1 MIDCSLPLNIL
12 CNVIHFL
19 MITACMFLIIDHSSF
34 SNDIDDVGGLI
45 TRKDL
50 DLCILHCVYRFL
62 NFFYFWLRF
71 IFRIRSHCSVASHYR
86 VGWTVENPKTQRGQP
101 QDPPAEDSVI
111 NSPFTYGQV
120 RLTLKNL
127 PG

>member
-19 MITACMFLIIDHSSF
+19 MITACMSLIIDHSSF

-50 DLCILHCVYRFL
+50 DLCILHCVYRFFY
-62 NFFYFWLRF
+62 FFYFFF
-71 IFRIRSHCSVASHYR
+71 IFGLDSYSGSELIVQWRAIIEWVGLWRIQKRSVASHR
-86 VGWTVENPKTQRGQP
+86 IHLQRTASLIP
-101 QDPPAEDSVI
+101 LS
-111 NSPFTYGQV
+111 
-120 RLTLKNL
+120 LTDR
-127 PG
+127 